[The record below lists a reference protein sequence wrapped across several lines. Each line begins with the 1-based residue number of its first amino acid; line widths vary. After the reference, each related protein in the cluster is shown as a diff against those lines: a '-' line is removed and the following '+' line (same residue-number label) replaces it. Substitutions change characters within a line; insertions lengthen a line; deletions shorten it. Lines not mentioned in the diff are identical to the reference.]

1 VTSLLLVRHAR
12 SLSPVA
18 GGPDEFL
25 RPLTSEGH
33 VQAKELIPELLAHQ
47 PTRFVS
53 SPYKRAIDT
62 ITPAAE
68 ALGRDVELVPD
79 LREWVSGLAPGPGWQ
94 DAYRR
99 AWERPELAVGTG
111 ESQAE
116 LQVRALAA
124 LDVLIA
130 QSAADDVVVL
140 GSHGT
145 WISRLLA
152 GAGCTVD
159 ADFWLAMPM
168 PAVYVM
174 TSESGTVRGPGLSDG
189 QPRLT
194 H

>member
-1 VTSLLLVRHAR
+1 VH
-12 SLSPVA
+12 
-18 GGPDEFL
+18 GPDEYL
-25 RPLTSEGH
+25 RPLTSEGQ
-33 VQAKELIPELLAHQ
+33 VQAKELIPELLAHR

-62 ITPAAE
+62 IAPAAE
-68 ALGRDVELVPD
+68 ALGLDVELVPE
-79 LREWVSGLAPGPGWQ
+79 LREWASGLVPRSDWQ

-99 AWERPELAVGTG
+99 AWERPGQAVGTG

-124 LDVLIA
+124 LDALTA
-130 QSAADDVVVL
+130 QSAPDAVLVL

-152 GAGCTVD
+152 GLGCAVD
-159 ADFWLAMPM
+159 ADFWFAMPM

-174 TSESGTVRGPGLSDG
+174 TSESGIVRGPGLPDG
-189 QPRLT
+189 
-194 H
+194 